1 MFVEA
6 WASIDAVRAR
16 FAAPEPATFAAE
28 MRALSPQP
36 PAIRI
41 FAAEDVTGT
50 LMGAWRLFRA

>member
-16 FAAPEPATFAAE
+16 FPAPAPAVFVAE

-41 FAAEDVTGT
+41 YTAEDVTGT
-50 LMGAWRLFRA
+50 LMGA